1 MPEDRDTSWLQEQGE
16 DRSIALGATPV
27 RFVVSTVSDGDL
39 RAGAPEGSPS
49 AAARRSVADR
59 TWYTVSQVHGARV
72 AVVAKGCDP
81 DTSPVGDG
89 LATKLRG
96 VALAVFGADC
106 GLVALGSPEGVA
118 GAVHAGW
125 RGTCAGVIEAA
136 AEEMRGLGASEIVAV
151 LGPHIHAECY
161 RFSPRDLD
169 YCSELLGAEIRSVT
183 REGEPAFDLTA
194 ALRIGLERAG
204 VRLLGEVGGCTAC
217 SDRWYSAR
225 ARGDRGRHSLVVF
238 VSEAV
243 AS

>member
-1 MPEDRDTSWLQEQGE
+1 M
-16 DRSIALGATPV
+16 
-27 RFVVSTVSDGDL
+27 STVSDGDL
-39 RAGAPEGSPS
+39 AAAAPEGSAV
-49 AAARRSVADR
+49 AAARRSVLDR
-59 TWYTVSQVHGARV
+59 SWYTVSQVHGAHV
-72 AVVAKGCDP
+72 AVVQPGCDP
-81 DTSPVGDG
+81 DATPVGDG
-89 LATKLRG
+89 LVSGLRG
-96 VALAVFGADC
+96 VGLAVFGADC

-136 AEEMRGLGASEIVAV
+136 AQEMRRLGASEIVAV

-161 RFSPRDLD
+161 SFSPRDLD
-169 YCSELLGAEIRSVT
+169 RCSELLGARIRSVT
-183 REGEPAFDLTA
+183 RQGEPAFDLTA
-194 ALRIGLERAG
+194 ALGIGLERAR

-238 VSEAV
+238 VSETV